1 MKTKGNLP
9 MMNAVSILLTI
20 LHLWKQDSICTDSNK
35 DSEIQSYTKAE
46 CKLFMNSPGTHQ
58 DKPQEAIFDSDSFLI
73 QVDSGAS
80 CSISNCKAHFK
91 LLKLID
97 PKDPHNIYGL
107 TGEES
112 HIKGKGTLKWKI
124 EDDDSDVHTI

>member
-1 MKTKGNLP
+1 MKTKGNLS

-35 DSEIQSYTKAE
+35 DSMIQSYTKAE
-46 CKLFMNSPGTHQ
+46 CKLFMNPPGTHQ

-80 CSISNCKAHFK
+80 CSISNCKAHFNK

-107 TGEES
+107 TG
-112 HIKGKGTLKWKI
+112 
-124 EDDDSDVHTI
+124 